1 MMPRYH
7 AMGWI
12 RLVSVLVFALGFAAS
27 ASAASP
33 GAERTRERLA
43 IHRFEFSGHVPAPLR
58 ESLARRLSEG
68 LTSVGFQVLP
78 VPGATAAGAAGA
90 CADPAC
96 LRGLADRL
104 GVRYLVGARVDE
116 NAKTFE
122 IALELHTGRTGMVV
136 GVSRERCEICGSEEV
151 GEKMGLAASA
161 LRARL
166 MLLASAPVRFVVR
179 TRPHGA
185 TVQIDERPSGRTPV
199 DLSLAAGPHRM
210 RIEHPGYFPLER
222 SFTVVSGVEETL
234 NLDLVG
240 LPSPFPFRTAG
251 WTAMAAGAL
260 LAAGGVYLLRMD
272 GSQVSCSPAAQD
284 GDGNCPRIYRTNVLG
299 ASLLGGS
306 AVCATLGAVWLFLAP
321 AAGPRMEPD
330 QALGWTFGARGRF

>member
-1 MMPRYH
+1 MPRSQ
-7 AMGWI
+7 GWF
-12 RLVSVLVFALGFAAS
+12 REMSALVFALGFAAS

-33 GAERTRERLA
+33 GADRSAERLA
-43 IHRFEFSGHVPAPLR
+43 IHRLEFSGRVPAPLR
-58 ESLARRLSEG
+58 ESLARRLTEG
-68 LTSVGFQVLP
+68 LTSVGFQVVP
-78 VPGATAAGAAGA
+78 VPAGSVASAAAA
-90 CADPAC
+90 CADSTC

-104 GVRYLVGARVDE
+104 GASYLVAARVEE
-116 NAKTFE
+116 NAKTFD
-122 IALELHTGRTGMVV
+122 IALELLTGHTGAVV
-136 GVSRERCEICGSEEV
+136 GVSRERCEICGAEEV

-166 MLLASAPVRFVVR
+166 MLLTSAPVRFVVR

-185 TVQIDERPSGRTPV
+185 TVQIDERPSGRTPL

-234 NLDLVG
+234 DLDLVG

-251 WTAMAAGAL
+251 WTAIAAGAL
-260 LAAGGVYLLRMD
+260 LAAGGVYLLQMD
-272 GSQVSCSPAAQD
+272 GRQVSCAPGVQD
-284 GDGNCPRIYRTNVLG
+284 GEGNCPRVYKTSVLG

-306 AVCATLGAVWLFLAP
+306 AVSATLGAVWLFLAP
-321 AAGPRMEPD
+321 PSSPRMEQD
-330 QALGWTFGARGRF
+330 QARAWTFGARGRF